1 MAIKNKLS
9 LLYVLLKTKWQT
21 AAAPVE
27 LAELGAK
34 PAYK

>member
-1 MAIKNKLS
+1 M
-9 LLYVLLKTKWQT
+9 YELLKTKWQT
-21 AAAPVE
+21 AAAAAAPAPVE

>member
-1 MAIKNKLS
+1 M
-9 LLYVLLKTKWQT
+9 YELLKTKWQT
-21 AAAPVE
+21 AAAAAPAPVE